1 MKFYENIHQQIFEIS
16 KLFETLEDLN
26 FDPLSDTYNN
36 YSDAKNLIEAWQ
48 DDLGEDDGESVVA
61 KVGLTKAERKKYD
74 NSFNHMLKKVGR

>member
-1 MKFYENIHQQIFEIS
+1 ME
-16 KLFETLEDLN
+16 LFETLEDLN

-48 DDLGEDDGESVVA
+48 DDLGEDEGESVVA

-74 NSFNHMLKKVGR
+74 KSFNHMLKKVGSFSFKAYI